1 MSSAHEYPQ
10 EAVRPVA
17 SLALERLVRSPTAL
31 IECLPLGVHT
41 CDRQGILIQFNS
53 RAAELWGHK
62 PALGDSTTRYCGA
75 FRMFEPD
82 GTPLDFSRGPVAT
95 VLSTTAS
102 LRDREVIVERPDG
115 TRINVLANVE
125 PLFDEAGNLVGA
137 LSCIQDISALTLAQQ
152 QQRSLVDELN
162 HRVKNTLATVQSLA
176 AQTLGSTA
184 GVAARAFELRLLALS
199 RTHDLLTRTQWASAD
214 LTDIARTICSPDQ
227 RHVRIDG
234 MTVPL
239 PPRIALSLAMVLH
252 ELVTNAVQHGALSSP
267 DGSVDLYWRVHGDRL
282 HLDWREQGG
291 PTVSEPPRRGFGTR
305 LFERTVVNELRG
317 AASLDFNP
325 SGVHCT
331 MDIVLPR

>member
-1 MSSAHEYPQ
+1 MSSAHDYPQ
-10 EAVRPVA
+10 ETTRPVS

-41 CDRQGILIQFNS
+41 CDHKGVLIQFNS
-53 RAAELWGHK
+53 RATQLWGHT
-62 PALGDSTTRYCGA
+62 PVLGDPLNRFCGA
-75 FRMFEPD
+75 FRMYEPD
-82 GTPLDFSRGPVAT
+82 GTRIDFSHGPVAT
-95 VLSTTAS
+95 ALANAAPV
-102 LRDREVIVERPDG
+102 RDREVIVERPDG

-137 LSCIQDISALTLAQQ
+137 LSCIQDISELTIAQR

-199 RTHDLLTRTQWASAD
+199 RTHDLLTRTQWESAD
-214 LTDIARTICSPDQ
+214 LLDIARTICAPDHK
-227 RHVRIDG
+227 HVRLDG
-234 MTVPL
+234 PSVAL
-239 PPRIALSLAMVLH
+239 PPRIALSIAMVLH
-252 ELVTNAVQHGALSSP
+252 ELLTNAVQHGALSVAE
-267 DGSVDLYWRVHGDRL
+267 GSVDLFWKVYDGRL
-282 HLDWREQGG
+282 HLDWREHGG
-291 PTVSEPPRRGFGTR
+291 PAVVEPSRRGFGTR

-331 MDIVLPR
+331 MDIALPR

>member
-1 MSSAHEYPQ
+1 MSSAHDHTQ
-10 EAVRPVA
+10 ENTRPVA

-41 CDRQGILIQFNS
+41 CDHKGILIQFNS
-53 RAAELWGHK
+53 RAAQLWGHR
-62 PALGDSTTRYCGA
+62 PALGDSSTRYCGA
-75 FRMFEPD
+75 YRMFEPN
-82 GTPLDFSRGPVAT
+82 GTQIDFSRGPVAT
-95 VLSTTAS
+95 ALSTAAAV
-102 LRDREVIVERPDG
+102 RDREVIVERPDG

-125 PLFDEAGNLVGA
+125 PLFDEAGHLVGA
-137 LSCIQDISALTLAQQ
+137 ISCIQDITELTIAQR

-176 AQTLGSTA
+176 SQTLGSTA

-199 RTHDLLTRTQWASAD
+199 RTHDLLTRTQWESAD
-214 LTDIARTICSPDQ
+214 LLDIARTICAPD
-227 RHVRIDG
+227 HKPVRIDG
-234 MTVPL
+234 PSTSL

-252 ELVTNAVQHGALSSP
+252 ELLTNAVQHGALSGTE
-267 DGSVDLYWRVHGDRL
+267 GSVDLFWRVYDGRL

-291 PTVSEPPRRGFGTR
+291 PAASEPSRRGFGTR

-331 MDIVLPR
+331 MDIALPQ